1 MKPVDKLALA
11 RWRELDAVKVL
22 SALAEHAKQD
32 NSYAPVASNATS
44 RWHATVDGRDFE
56 LLLTGP
62 KFWDTRA
69 RSGGGGGVDFAMHLR
84 DLDFRRATAWLS
96 ESGL

>member
-11 RWRELDAVKVL
+11 RWRELDAVTVL
-22 SALAEHAKQD
+22 GALAQHAKQD
-32 NSYAPVASNATS
+32 NSYAPVANNATS
-44 RWHATVDGRDFE
+44 RWHATVDGYDFE
-56 LLLTGP
+56 LLLTGA

-69 RSGGGGGVDFAMHLR
+69 GCGGGGGVDLAMHLR
-84 DLDFRRATAWLS
+84 GIDFRHATAWLS